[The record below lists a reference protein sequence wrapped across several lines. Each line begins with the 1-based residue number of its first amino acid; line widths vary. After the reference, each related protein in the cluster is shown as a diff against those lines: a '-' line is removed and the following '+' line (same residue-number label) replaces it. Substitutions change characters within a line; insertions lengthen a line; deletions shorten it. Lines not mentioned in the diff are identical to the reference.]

1 MLRRL
6 GVRGKILA
14 VLAVPMLVILAAG
27 GFISLESLR
36 DLRSARATAS
46 VVDVLQAYLPLSRA
60 LETEAVASLTGA
72 TTEKITEARAAT
84 DSALEAVRPVTARV
98 DLAEFPTPVLAQFA
112 EAQRALNNDLAA
124 IRHNV
129 DIQARPQVIQS
140 GYATLVD
147 NQFLVVDGV
156 AQNVTN
162 RELAAYLSA
171 YLLAARTS
179 HNLVTELIDGYS
191 IKASATDSPAS
202 GAAFTQTVT
211 QTELYRTSATNAI
224 GALNIPG
231 VALTYRDPTTAY
243 VRIRTQLGQGT
254 REAVAKIDPVEFQ
267 TLVTGQNERL
277 DTAIV
282 GVLSGARTVAQ
293 DSITAQEQRTYLTI
307 ALAVLGATLSI
318 LLALLVA
325 RTIVVP
331 LRRLTAAAAD
341 VRDELP
347 RLVEQVSVP
356 GEGPEMEL
364 PHIPVTSNDE
374 VGRLAA
380 AFNAVNTQTIKVA
393 QEQAILRGSIAEM
406 FVNVARRDQVLLNRQ
421 LSFIDS
427 LERSEED
434 PQALA
439 NLFRLDH
446 LATRMRRNAESLLV
460 LAGIDSGRRL
470 RDSLPLSDV
479 VRTASSEIEQYDRV
493 QLDLQA
499 DPHML
504 GFNALPA
511 AHLLAELLENATVF
525 SEPETAVMVTTG
537 VAGDHVVVRII
548 DQGLGM
554 SEAELAAANLKIA
567 SATAGEAL
575 GAQRLGL
582 YVVGRIAQRLGADV
596 KMRKS
601 SIGSTGTETIVRFP
615 AGLFQSTEVSPLGG
629 YGAPLS
635 TNAETGAFEAPVV
648 AEVDLAALTDGQTQ
662 QGLPRR
668 RAVDAPPGIV
678 EAPPAVTGAGLPA
691 RARKTFDE
699 DNLVLPEAPAG
710 TLSPEVQAGRA
721 DWAPAQMSD
730 SGNGLPSRARATSAW
745 ANPAS
750 PAVPP
755 SPIRPVD
762 AGARPT
768 TGMDPAARAGMFAGF
783 RGRSA
788 IPSVPPAPA
797 DVPQV
802 PQVPQMVVPGL
813 APDEPDQVDQG
824 VGSVIDEADL
834 AQAALSSMSF
844 PPLADEES
852 AAPAARGEWVSADA
866 SSVSP
871 AWSAPDMPQWSAP
884 EEPLWTPTPDVPQVA
899 EPVASAEPVWTPT
912 PDLSQVAEPAASLQP
927 VWTPAPDVPQVAE
940 PAALAEPVA
949 EPVVGPAVVVVS
961 RADEL
966 AAPLSQSWHAPAVDV
981 EQWATATEQPPVF
994 EPMTAAALVEAPAAW
1009 SAPAEDVVSAP
1020 EPYVPFERSADEA
1033 RAWVTGSMP
1042 IVDEPAGFP
1051 AAVSE
1056 QAPATDEWAAPAWQP
1071 PSWSTPTW
1079 LQQAD
1084 ASALPPATPDVEPVT
1099 PDPFG
1104 AQPSPAEQS
1113 AVDQDAVTAW
1123 SATPWTAATEPVIE
1137 TAPVVGQ
1144 AWAPV
1149 EQFGAPWT
1157 PSGTA
1162 EQGIQLEP
1170 DPVPVPEPEPAAVA
1184 PVVESEPVPLPEAAQ
1199 PAAAAARP
1207 AWAPQSVP
1215 SNLPST
1221 DFAAL
1226 VNPVQPVEKP
1236 RRGLFGRKKRA
1247 VAVPLEQLAA
1257 VPAATPGFGPAA
1269 GPQIPAPPVRTPV
1282 WSSGAAVILPEPEPA
1297 AAPAPAQPSWG
1308 PRKTWSV
1315 ASLSDDEPDAPT
1327 QSAPPP
1333 PPPVVIEPPVPA
1345 APVRAQDPSWSSS
1358 EWTPRAVPSQSS
1370 GSSQSVP
1377 TPSVAPRVG
1386 TLDDEVA
1393 AMLALRS
1400 DIQEQALSELS
1411 QLSAYRP
1418 RVVSAQEPERLV
1430 KRVPTA
1436 IPDAPEFTDVAK
1448 GGDRDADKLRSRLS
1462 SFQSGT
1468 ARGRRDAGQDVEPS

>member
-46 VVDVLQAYLPLSRA
+46 VVDVLQAYLPMARA
-60 LETEAVASLTGA
+60 LETEAAASMTGA
-72 TTEKITEARAAT
+72 TAEQIAAARTAT
-84 DSALEAVRPVTARV
+84 DEALEAVRPVTARV
-98 DLAEFPTPVLAQFA
+98 DLAEFPTAVVAQFT
-112 EAQRALNNDLAA
+112 EAQRALNNDLTS

-140 GYATLVD
+140 GYARLVD

-162 RELAAYLSA
+162 RELASYLSA

-179 HNLVTELIDGYS
+179 HNLVTELIDGHN
-191 IKASATDSPAS
+191 IMASATDSPAS
-202 GAAFTQTVT
+202 GASFTQTVT

-243 VRIRTQLGQGT
+243 TRARTLLGQGT
-254 REAVAKIDPVEFQ
+254 LTAVAQVDPVEFQ
-267 TLVTGQNERL
+267 TQVTAQNDRL
-277 DTAIV
+277 DAAIS
-282 GVLSGARTVAQ
+282 GVLAGAATVAQ
-293 DSITAQEQRTYLTI
+293 EAITAQEQRTYLTI
-307 ALAVLGATLSI
+307 ALAALGALLSI

-537 VAGDHVVVRII
+537 VVGDHVVVRII

-582 YVVGRIAQRLGADV
+582 YVVGRIAQRLGAEV
-596 KMRKS
+596 KMSKS
-601 SIGSTGTETIVRFP
+601 SLGSTGTETIVRFP
-615 AGLFQSTEVSPLGG
+615 SGLFQSTEVSPLGG

-635 TNAETGAFEAPVV
+635 MDAETGAFEAPVV

-668 RAVDAPPGIV
+668 RSVDAPAGLV
-678 EAPPAVTGAGLPA
+678 EPPPAVTGAGLPA
-691 RARKTFDE
+691 RARKTFDA
-699 DNLVLPEAPAG
+699 DNLVLPETPAG

-730 SGNGLPSRARATSAW
+730 AGNDLPSRARATSAW

-750 PAVPP
+750 PGVPP
-755 SPIRPVD
+755 APIRPVD
-762 AGARPT
+762 TSGRPT

-802 PQVPQMVVPGL
+802 PQMVVPGL
-813 APDEPDQVDQG
+813 APDEPDQVDQPDQG
-824 VGSVIDEADL
+824 VAPVADEANL
-834 AQAALSSMSF
+834 SQVALSSMSF
-844 PPLADEES
+844 PALADDES
-852 AAPAARGEWVSADA
+852 LAPEAHEWVAADTRTA
-866 SSVSP
+866 P

-884 EEPLWTPTPDVPQVA
+884 EEPLWTPTPDLPVAAEPAAWTEPVAAEPAAWAQPVA
-899 EPVASAEPVWTPT
+899 EPVAAPIEP
-912 PDLSQVAEPAASLQP
+912 VAEPAA
-927 VWTPAPDVPQVAE
+927 W
-940 PAALAEPVA
+940 AEPVA
-949 EPVVGPAVVVVS
+949 EPATVPAVVVVS
-961 RADEL
+961 HADVL
-966 AAPLSQSWHAPAVDV
+966 AAPLSESWHAPAVDV
-981 EQWATATEQPPVF
+981 EQWATAAEQPPVF
-994 EPMTAAALVEAPAAW
+994 EPMAPAALVEAPAPW
-1009 SAPAEDVVSAP
+1009 SAPAADVVSAP

-1042 IVDEPAGFP
+1042 VVDEPAGFP
-1051 AAVSE
+1051 AAVAE
-1056 QAPATDEWAAPAWQP
+1056 QAPPDDWAAPAWQP

-1084 ASALPPATPDVEPVT
+1084 ATAVAPATPDVEPVT

-1104 AQPSPAEQS
+1104 APQLAAEPLTVEQLPAGQGG
-1113 AVDQDAVTAW
+1113 ATTW
-1123 SATPWTAATEPVIE
+1123 SATPWTAAAEPVAE

-1149 EQFGAPWT
+1149 EQFDTPWT
-1157 PSGTA
+1157 PSVA
-1162 EQGIQLEP
+1162 PDQGVQLEP
-1170 DPVPVPEPEPAAVA
+1170 DFVPEPEPVAVA
-1184 PVVESEPVPLPEAAQ
+1184 PVVEAEPEPLPEVAQ
-1199 PAAAAARP
+1199 PAAAQARP
-1207 AWAPQSVP
+1207 AWAPQGVP
-1215 SNLPST
+1215 SSLPAT

-1226 VNPVQPVEKP
+1226 VNPVEPVEKP

-1247 VAVPLEQLAA
+1247 VVPLEQLAA
-1257 VPAATPGFGPAA
+1257 VPGVTPVAGPAA
-1269 GPQIPAPPVRTPV
+1269 APQVAAPPVRTPV

-1297 AAPAPAQPSWG
+1297 GAPAPAQPSWG

-1315 ASLSDDEPDAPT
+1315 ASLSDDESAAPT
-1327 QSAPPP
+1327 VSAPPP
-1333 PPPVVIEPPVPA
+1333 PPPPAVVETPVPT
-1345 APVRAQDPSWSSS
+1345 APVRSQDPSWSMS

-1370 GSSQSVP
+1370 SSSQSVP

-1418 RVVSAQEPERLV
+1418 RVVNGNEPERLV

-1468 ARGRRDAGQDVEPS
+1468 ARGRRDAGQDAEPS